1 MSEYGCVGSVCEKL
15 DSFTMLRKR
24 GDIEVIWKAHIKE
37 FSDIL
42 NALSV
47 RDGNG
52 IEMDIDKAFL
62 QWSNTTLMVREQEK
76 TIYLIGNGASASMA
90 SHVAADLAKNA
101 QVRTEVFSD
110 LSLITALANDM
121 GYENVFVEPLR
132 RRMCAGD
139 MLVAISSSGQSPN
152 VILAAEEAQRKGGF
166 IVTLSAMEINNK
178 SRSMGMLNFYIP
190 ATAYGLAE
198 SGHASILHFWIDH
211 VVCGSKGVRE

>member
-1 MSEYGCVGSVCEKL
+1 
-15 DSFTMLRKR
+15 
-24 GDIEVIWKAHIKE
+24 VIWKEHIKE
-37 FSDIL
+37 FSGIL
-42 NALSV
+42 NTLSV
-47 RDGNG
+47 RDGYG
-52 IEMDIDKAFL
+52 IEMDIDSAFL
-62 QWSNTTLMVREQEK
+62 QWNNTTLKVREEKK

-139 MLVAISSSGQSPN
+139 MLVAISSSGQSSN

-166 IVTLSAMEINNK
+166 IVTLSAMETNNK
-178 SRSMGMLNFYIP
+178 LRSMGMLNFYIP
-190 ATAYGLAE
+190 AATYGMAE
-198 SGHASILHFWIDH
+198 TGHAVILHYWVDQT
-211 VVCGSKGVRE
+211 VNEADM